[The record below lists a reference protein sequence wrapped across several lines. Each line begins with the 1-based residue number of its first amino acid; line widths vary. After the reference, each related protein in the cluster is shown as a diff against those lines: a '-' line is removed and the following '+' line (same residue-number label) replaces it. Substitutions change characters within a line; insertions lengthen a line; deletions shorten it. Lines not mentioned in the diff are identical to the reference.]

1 MGDEAEAGPARGNLR
16 HVVLGQSAP
25 IMAHST
31 LVAIGAQM
39 NSASV
44 FIQAGAAV
52 AEQWRPDPRRPAT
65 ADAALRVVGWFH
77 LSPRFGGWSPI
88 VRSTATSSVLSGRA
102 GA

>member
-1 MGDEAEAGPARGNLR
+1 MGNEAEAGATRGDLR

-25 IMAHST
+25 VMAHST

-52 AEQWRPDPRRPAT
+52 AEQWASRPA
-65 ADAALRVVGWFH
+65 
-77 LSPRFGGWSPI
+77 
-88 VRSTATSSVLSGRA
+88 SSGHS
-102 GA
+102 